1 MPSHSTLGSIER
13 LSVPPQV
20 NGWLNLDRSQEHQ
33 VRRRILGVA
42 VVAVIIAEVI
52 FALPLAIAVQR
63 LLVSGQREELE
74 RQALREAVVV
84 SQTPAASW
92 AGLDLQVRADNN
104 VGLYDKHGRRI
115 AGRGPVTA
123 DPFVIKAE
131 AGDLAQGDFAG
142 EQASAV
148 PVFSKGKVVAVVR
161 AYDSRGLLTA
171 SVWVGWAGMLVLAV
185 VAALIAAALARR
197 QARRLTEPLLRL
209 EHGAEELGSGNFAVT
224 VPPSDVGEI
233 DRAAGAL
240 NRTATRLGD
249 LMAREQN
256 FAAYASHQIQTPL
269 TALRLSLESAL
280 ADPGADPRSTVR
292 DALATVD
299 RLAGTVDDV
308 LMLTRGPHE
317 ATRGPLDVR
326 ALLEDV
332 VERWRPALAAAGREL
347 VVGVGDDVPSSR
359 ASIAAARQVLDVLVA
374 NALSH
379 GRGTVSIMARDA
391 GGAMA
396 IDVTDEGTT
405 KGRNL
410 VQASATGW
418 PSGGHGTPANGRR
431 SLGLGLAQG
440 LTAGEGG
447 RLLHAWTAE
456 QTRFTVLLPSEMRED
471 DLEAGEA
478 DHG

>member
-1 MPSHSTLGSIER
+1 
-13 LSVPPQV
+13 
-20 NGWLNLDRSQEHQ
+20 

-42 VVAVIIAEVI
+42 VVAVIIAELI
-52 FALPLAIAVQR
+52 FAVPLAIAVQR

-74 RQALREAVVV
+74 RQAVRAAVLA
-84 SQTPAASW
+84 SRTPAARWSR
-92 AGLDLQVRADNN
+92 LDLGTATDGN
-104 VGLYDKHGRRI
+104 VGLYDHRDRRVT
-115 AGRGPVTA
+115 GRGPAAA
-123 DPFVIKAE
+123 DPLVVEAE
-131 AGDLAQGDFAG
+131 RGRLAQGNAAG
-142 EQASAV
+142 EQVSVV
-148 PVFSKGKVVAVVR
+148 PVFSGGAVVGVAR

-171 SVWVGWAGMLVLAV
+171 SVWAGWTGMLVLAV

-224 VPPSDVGEI
+224 VPRSDVGEI

-269 TALRLSLESAL
+269 TALRLSLEAAL
-280 ADPGADPRSTVR
+280 AQPDADPRATLR
-292 DALATVD
+292 DALLTVD
-299 RLAGTVDDV
+299 QLAGTVDDV
-308 LMLTRGPHE
+308 LMLTRGPDR
-317 ATRGPLDVR
+317 AARGPLDVA
-326 ALLEDV
+326 ALLADV
-332 VERWRPALAAAGREL
+332 ETRWRPAFAGAGRDL
-347 VVGVGDDVPSSR
+347 DVAVRDDAPPCH
-359 ASIAAARQVLDVLVA
+359 ASVAAARQVLDVLVA
-374 NALSH
+374 NALTH
-379 GRGTVSIMARDA
+379 GRGTVSILARDA

-396 IDVTDEGTT
+396 IDVVDEGST

-418 PSGGHGTPANGRR
+418 PTGDTATNGRR

-447 RLLHAWTAE
+447 RLLHAWTSDK
-456 QTRFTVLLPSEMRED
+456 TRFTVLLPSEAAD
-471 DLEAGEA
+471 DDPAEPEPV
-478 DHG
+478 DRTDRP

>member
-1 MPSHSTLGSIER
+1 
-13 LSVPPQV
+13 
-20 NGWLNLDRSQEHQ
+20 

-42 VVAVIIAEVI
+42 VVAVIIAELI
-52 FALPLAIAVQR
+52 FAVPLAIAVQR
-63 LLVSGQREELE
+63 LLISGQREELQ
-74 RQALREAVVV
+74 RQALRTAVAV
-84 SQTPAASW
+84 SRSPADSW
-92 AGLDLQVRADNN
+92 AALNLAAHTDED
-104 VGLYDKHGRRI
+104 VGLYDGRGNRV
-115 AGRGPVTA
+115 AGRGPVNA
-123 DPFVIKAE
+123 DPLVVQAE
-131 AGDLAQGDFAG
+131 GGNVAQGNFAG
-142 EQASAV
+142 EQVSVV
-148 PVFSKGKVVAVVR
+148 PVFSAEKVVGVVR

-171 SVWVGWAGMLVLAV
+171 SVWAGWTGMLVLAV

-233 DRAAGAL
+233 DRAADAL

-280 ADPGADPRSTVR
+280 ADPGADPRTTVR

-299 RLAGTVDDV
+299 LLAGTVDDV
-308 LMLTRGPHE
+308 LMLTRGPDR
-317 ATRGPLDVR
+317 ATRGPLDVG
-326 ALLEDV
+326 ALLADV
-332 VERWRPALAAAGREL
+332 EARWRPVLGSAGRDL
-347 VVGVGDDVPSSR
+347 VVGIRADAPPSH
-359 ASIAAARQVLDVLVA
+359 ASVAAARQVLDVLVS

-379 GRGTVSIMARDA
+379 GRGTVSIVARDA
-391 GGAMA
+391 GGALA

-418 PSGGHGTPANGRR
+418 PSGGDGGATNGRR

-447 RLLHAWTAE
+447 RLLHAWTSE
-456 QTRFTVLLPSEMRED
+456 RTRFTILLPSDMSED
-471 DLEAGEA
+471 EPDQEPEAGEA
-478 DHG
+478 EHA

>member
-1 MPSHSTLGSIER
+1 
-13 LSVPPQV
+13 
-20 NGWLNLDRSQEHQ
+20 

-42 VVAVIIAEVI
+42 VVAVIIAELI
-52 FALPLAIAVQR
+52 FAVPLAIAVQR

-74 RQALREAVVV
+74 REAVRTAVVV
-84 SQTPAASW
+84 SRTPAHRW
-92 AGLDLQVRADNN
+92 RGLDLGAESDGTVA
-104 VGLYDKHGRRI
+104 LYDNGGRRV
-115 AGRGPVTA
+115 AGSGPGVA
-123 DPFVIKAE
+123 DPLVLKAE
-131 AGDLAQGDFAG
+131 HGGLAQGNTSD
-142 EQASAV
+142 EEVSAV
-148 PVFSKGKVVAVVR
+148 PVFSAGKVVGVVR
-161 AYDSRGLLTA
+161 ASDSRGLLTA
-171 SVWVGWAGMLVLAV
+171 SVWAGWTGMLVLAV
-185 VAALIAAALARR
+185 VAAFIAAALARR

-269 TALRLSLESAL
+269 TALRLSLEAAL
-280 ADPGADPRSTVR
+280 ADPQSDPRATVG

-308 LMLTRGPHE
+308 LMLTRDPDR

-326 ALLEDV
+326 ALLAE
-332 VERWRPALAAAGREL
+332 VEARWRPALATAGREL
-347 VVGVGDDVPSSR
+347 KVVVAEDAPGCS
-359 ASIAAARQVLDVLVA
+359 ASVAAARQVLDVLVS
-374 NALSH
+374 NALTH
-379 GRGTVSIMARDA
+379 GRGTVSIVARDA
-391 GGAMA
+391 GGALA
-396 IDVTDEGTT
+396 LDVADEGST

-418 PSGGHGTPANGRR
+418 PSGASSAVTTNGRR
-431 SLGLGLAQG
+431 ALGIGLAQG

-447 RLLHAWTAE
+447 RLLHAWTSDT
-456 QTRFTVLLPSEMRED
+456 TRFTVLLPSDLGADEAID
-471 DLEAGEA
+471 DGHGEP
-478 DHG
+478 GGTP